1 MTKRTGVYSSGAM
14 DLYQSIRT
22 GIPMSPMIIME
33 KKIVLAIIRT
43 RRRSGM
49 ISDAGQRRDT
59 LLAKKVSAIALRFL
73 FKFRFL
79 MP

>member
-1 MTKRTGVYSSGAM
+1 
-14 DLYQSIRT
+14 
-22 GIPMSPMIIME
+22 MSPMIIME
-33 KKIVLAIIRT
+33 MKIVLAMIRT
-43 RRRSGM
+43 RRPSGM
-49 ISDAGQRRDT
+49 VSDAGQRRDT